1 MSFYYSYKSEKNEVP
16 SHLANGSTVPL
27 MEVPERDGDVED
39 YNPFEHRK
47 LEHPTS

>member
-1 MSFYYSYKSEKNEVP
+1 MLNCSYKSDKNEVP
-16 SHLANGSTVPL
+16 VTLANGSTVPL
-27 MEVPERDGDVED
+27 VSPRVDEELGD